1 LAQEAGVPRNALTQ
15 RHTDLRNEF
24 YERVKERG
32 ATPDV
37 EVRLREQIAKLKKT
51 VANKDKELT
60 RLRSDVPAL
69 LRVINQI
76 TAENTELRETLKM
89 PPANVV
95 PLCRHTGSSTESVRP
110 DLHSDDRRPG
120 VGVSGWR
127 NETTRSSTTRDC
139 ETSRNAIRA
148 ASGFDDESALE
159 FHQSG

>member
-1 LAQEAGVPRNALTQ
+1 MSATPDERARIREAMERIFDGTSHSSTGALTIVALAQEAGVSRNALTQ

-60 RLRSDVPAL
+60 QLRSDVPAL
-69 LRVINQI
+69 VRVINQI
-76 TAENTELRETLKM
+76 TAENAELREALEM

-95 PLCRHTGSSTESVRP
+95 PLRP
-110 DLHSDDRRPG
+110 RQP
-120 VGVSGWR
+120 
-127 NETTRSSTTRDC
+127 
-139 ETSRNAIRA
+139 
-148 ASGFDDESALE
+148 
-159 FHQSG
+159 